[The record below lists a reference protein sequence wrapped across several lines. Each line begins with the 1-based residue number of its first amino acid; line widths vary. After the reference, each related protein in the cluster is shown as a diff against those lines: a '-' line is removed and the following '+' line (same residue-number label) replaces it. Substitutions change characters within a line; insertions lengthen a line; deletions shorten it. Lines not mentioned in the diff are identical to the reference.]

1 MLVFWKSFRD
11 FFCKL
16 SFFRGNLHL
25 HCWSRSIY
33 ILNMHFFEFI
43 GHIQCIYTWHV
54 PNIFTCKFVTKEN
67 NTESALTT
75 YLSVALIVY
84 LCRVP
89 ILSPS
94 CTKVLGLLRP
104 VHILHNAP
112 VVSRAQSTRRTF
124 ALSGGRWGCLGTTAR
139 FCQEWT
145 PSAVSVLCVSCR
157 WGTPSSSHRVD
168 TDSVTSASK
177 NTSGI
182 YTREWEKWNQLL
194 ILSTIV
200 CQGVFFFRLFFI

>member
-1 MLVFWKSFRD
+1 MSQTY
-11 FFCKL
+11 
-16 SFFRGNLHL
+16 S
-25 HCWSRSIY
+25 
-33 ILNMHFFEFI
+33 
-43 GHIQCIYTWHV
+43 HV
-54 PNIFTCKFVTKEN
+54 KFVTKEN

-124 ALSGGRWGCLGTTAR
+124 ALSGGRWRCLGTTAR

-200 CQGVFFFRLFFI
+200 CQGVFFFSLVFYLKIFILRIECDAMFFWRCK

>member
-1 MLVFWKSFRD
+1 MSQTY
-11 FFCKL
+11 
-16 SFFRGNLHL
+16 S
-25 HCWSRSIY
+25 
-33 ILNMHFFEFI
+33 
-43 GHIQCIYTWHV
+43 HV
-54 PNIFTCKFVTKEN
+54 KFVTKEN

-182 YTREWEKWNQLL
+182 YERVREMKSAVNF
-194 ILSTIV
+194 IDDSMSR
-200 CQGVFFFRLFFI
+200 CFFFRLFFI

>member
-1 MLVFWKSFRD
+1 MSQTY
-11 FFCKL
+11 
-16 SFFRGNLHL
+16 S
-25 HCWSRSIY
+25 
-33 ILNMHFFEFI
+33 
-43 GHIQCIYTWHV
+43 HV
-54 PNIFTCKFVTKEN
+54 KFVTKEN

-157 WGTPSSSHRVD
+157 WGTPSSSHLVD

-200 CQGVFFFRLFFI
+200 CQGVFFSLVFYLKIFILRIECDAMFFWRCK